1 MSVAAPEN
9 SSYIPPDVAWTQL
22 GEIFG
27 LEISLTDT
35 DLVEFISEGSLR
47 VIQYGSRKVA
57 KVTSLL
63 LGDRLF
69 SRLTMVASSH
79 PKVFPRDLPR
89 NEAREVDVYFHG
101 AFNIPGKSRIL
112 VLAGAKH
119 CDTSMVAQLN
129 GLVEKAKKIFQKYES
144 ELAEFDKESERKKE
158 EKEDLYLK
166 MPELRD
172 FDYGLA
178 EQERMRHR
186 PTATAE
192 TLASD
197 FPKAVCFPLGR
208 ITNLDRISRE
218 ALNHVS
224 SSGWRPSRNGEY
236 QAFTA
241 VDPEGKKLAVL
252 YWEPYFGFPAYP
264 EVRWTVIKRLPS
276 ARRRPELTS
285 PLKPDLDFTRGSP
298 TPTLWPD
305 EETAWQDAL
314 TDIQLD
320 DIDFNERVSATKD
333 SLAREGFEA
342 IAWYQAFHVWSE
354 ESWGIYI
361 DAAKLDDLA
370 LTISSESRNLR
381 SYVSPQ
387 FCAQLA
393 FGLIYSH
400 EFFHARVEACLSW
413 LELNTLGS
421 KYLRYTDKV
430 YKHFS
435 GTDEW
440 LEESL
445 ANWASWNWHQSYVY
459 SGAVGSKHDQEKLIQ
474 LVESLLDLSPPGY
487 SNWRCGHQQAS
498 WRRLATQMVSGNAAI
513 SNGRILPL
521 ESLLAVNLPYD
532 LQKSDIPI
540 FFVGNG
546 TIADRLHAH
555 PAVLNVPA
563 RKELERALRYF
574 KYVVKGSE
582 GKGSHEKWVGPDSR
596 PFTLPKRDPVS
607 RGVFKT
613 FLEHFNLDKMTYAHE
628 IRPKL

>member
-1 MSVAAPEN
+1 MSVATAET
-9 SSYIPPDVAWTQL
+9 SSYIPPDIAWARL
-22 GEIFG
+22 GETFA
-27 LEISLTDT
+27 LEISLADK

-63 LGDRLF
+63 LGDSLF
-69 SRLTMVASSH
+69 SRLIMVASSH

-89 NEAREVDVYFHG
+89 EESREVEIYFHG
-101 AFNIPGKSRIL
+101 AFCIPGESRVL
-112 VLAGAKH
+112 VLAGANP
-119 CDTSMVAQLN
+119 CDTNMAVQLN
-129 GLVEKAKKIFQKYES
+129 GLVEKAKKIFQKYER
-144 ELAEFDKESERKKE
+144 ELAEFDKETEKKKE
-158 EKEDLYLK
+158 EQENLYLK

-186 PTATAE
+186 PIATAE
-192 TLASD
+192 ALASD

-208 ITNLDRISRE
+208 KTNLDRISRE
-218 ALNHVS
+218 ALSEVS
-224 SSGWRPSRNGEY
+224 KSGWRPSRNGEY
-236 QAFTA
+236 QAFNA
-241 VDPEGKKLAVL
+241 VDPEGKKLAGL
-252 YWEPYFGFPAYP
+252 YWEPYLGFPPYP

-276 ARRRPELTS
+276 ARKRPELTS
-285 PLKPDLDFTRGSP
+285 PSRPVHDLNRVSP
-298 TPTLWPD
+298 TSTFWTD
-305 EETAWQDAL
+305 EEDAWQDAL
-314 TDIQLD
+314 TDIQFD
-320 DIDFNERVSATKD
+320 DIDFNERVSATRD
-333 SLAREGFEA
+333 SLGQDGFEA
-342 IAWYQAFHVWSE
+342 IAWFQPFHVWSE

-370 LTISSESRNLR
+370 LTISSESRNIRFYTPLE
-381 SYVSPQ
+381 Y
-387 FCAQLA
+387 CAQLA

-400 EFFHARVEACLSW
+400 EFFHARVEASLSW
-413 LELNTLGS
+413 LEVNTLGS
-421 KYLRYTDKV
+421 KYLRYTDNV

-435 GTDEW
+435 GTDDW

-445 ANWASWNWHQSYVY
+445 ANWSSWNWHQKFVHASAA
-459 SGAVGSKHDQEKLIQ
+459 SSKLDCDKLNQ

-487 SNWRCGHQQAS
+487 NNWRCGHHQSS
-498 WRRLATQMVSGNAAI
+498 WRLLTTQMVSGKAAI
-513 SNGRILPL
+513 SHGRLLPL
-521 ESLLAVNLPYD
+521 ESLLAENLPYD

-546 TIADRLHAH
+546 TIADRLQAH
-555 PAVLNVPA
+555 PAVLNVPT

-574 KYVVKGSE
+574 SYVVKGNE
-582 GKGSHEKWVGPDSR
+582 GKGSHQKWVGPDNR